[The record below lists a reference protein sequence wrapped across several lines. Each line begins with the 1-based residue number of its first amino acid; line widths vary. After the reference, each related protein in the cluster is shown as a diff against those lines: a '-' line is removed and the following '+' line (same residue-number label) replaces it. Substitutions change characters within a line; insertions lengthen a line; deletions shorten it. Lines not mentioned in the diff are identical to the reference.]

1 MKILIVE
8 DEKQAR
14 ESLKNLIKLLS
25 QNTTISFETGRVDEA
40 IEILNNNTV
49 DLIFLDIELEDGT
62 GFDVLEA
69 FPTANFHVIF
79 TTAFDNKALEAFRHN
94 AMAYLLKPINPC
106 ELQHAIERV
115 TKQLQLEHQANTTEK
130 KILFKTID
138 SFIRVYPSEI
148 VRLKADGAYTYFIT
162 KENQFIISKNLQ
174 YYQNILGKEFLRVH
188 QSHLVHLEHI
198 VSIKGTQLFLSNG
211 ESIPVSSRRKKEVI
225 NALKLTNMN

>member
-14 ESLKNLIKLLS
+14 ESLKNLIKLLT

-40 IEILNNNTV
+40 ITILNNNTV
-49 DLIFLDIELEDGT
+49 DLIFLDIELEDGS

-115 TKQLQLEHQANTTEK
+115 TKQLQLEYQANTSER

-148 VRLKADGAYTYFIT
+148 VRLKADGAYTHFIT
-162 KENQFIISKNLQ
+162 KDNRFIISKNLQ
-174 YYQNILGKEFLRVH
+174 YYHNILGEAFIRVH
-188 QSHLVHLEHI
+188 QSHLVQLKHI
-198 VSIKGTQLFLSNG
+198 VSIKGSQLLLRNG
-211 ESIPVSSRRKKEVI
+211 ETIPVSTRRKKGVI
-225 NALKLTNMN
+225 HALKLTNMN